1 MLRRIGV
8 PFGFLLLLFSPV
20 DLFPQGNKQ
29 VDIRVPVNVIM
40 INATVTDK
48 DGNFVKNLTPEDFRV
63 YDDGKLQSIQTF
75 ALESFPY
82 DEQESPEA
90 PGPQPRDSVPKPGG
104 ARPKTYPRMI
114 SIVIDDLTMESPT
127 EFSRVLDAV
136 KEFIK
141 NDMNPGDQVA
151 ILSGSR
157 RVQLPFSGNKQHLLE
172 ELPFILEKLNRD
184 VTTRWCGS
192 ELTDLEAGV
201 IARDPAGGASTF
213 GPQLTEL
220 CNAAGISLTVAAL
233 RVNAESEFRTHSLLQ
248 TLRQH
253 IRALRHFRGSRSVVL
268 FSDGIV
274 AQKGTDSAY
283 KLQEVVDL
291 ALRAGIVLNT
301 VGTRGVQVY
310 MDAMFGS
317 PPSEEQDKGYMT
329 IGAASKALS
338 MDNRWKLLVHED
350 DKRGQES
357 PLEQM
362 ASETGGLFQGG
373 NLMDKGLLRIARRQ
387 VYYYILTYT
396 MPPERAAGAYHN
408 IKLEVTRPGLEVS
421 HRKGYYTPK
430 EELSFET
437 RRKEEIIS
445 ALEAPGNMNEIPVD
459 LSYNYF
465 QEDDLTYSVS
475 FITDVKIRGLQ
486 FFEEDARRKNLVS
499 LILAAYDENDR
510 YISGVEKAID
520 FRLLEESYASL
531 LDQGL
536 SSSVELK
543 LPIGRYKIKALVRE
557 GNQGKMGS
565 VTKAV
570 EIP

>member
-1 MLRRIGV
+1 MHRRVGV
-8 PFGFLLLLFSPV
+8 PFGFLLLLFSLA

-48 DGNFVKNLTPEDFRV
+48 DGDFVKDLTPEDFRV
-63 YDDGKLQSIQTF
+63 HDDGKLQSIQTF
-75 ALESFPY
+75 ALESFPSG
-82 DEQESPEA
+82 EPEEPEA
-90 PGPQPRDSVPKPGG
+90 PRPQLKDAIPRPADT
-104 ARPKTYPRMI
+104 RPKTYPRMI
-114 SIVIDDLTMESPT
+114 SIVIDDLTMETPI
-127 EFSRVLDAV
+127 EFSRVIDAV
-136 KEFIK
+136 REFIN

-157 RVQLPFSGNKQHLLE
+157 RVQLPFSNNKQHLLE

-213 GPQLTEL
+213 SLQLTEL
-220 CNAAGISLTVAAL
+220 CNAAGISLSVAAL
-233 RVNAESEFRTHSLLQ
+233 RQNAESEFRTHSLLQ

-253 IRALRHFRGSRSVVL
+253 IRALRHFKGSRSVVL

-310 MDAMFGS
+310 MEAMFGS
-317 PPSEEQDKGYMT
+317 PPTDAQDKGYMT

-373 NLMDKGLLRIARRQ
+373 NLMDKGLLRIARRR
-387 VYYYILTYT
+387 VYYYILTYN

-421 HRKGYYTPK
+421 YRRGYYTPK

-445 ALEAPGNMNEIPVD
+445 ALEAPGNMNEIPVS

-465 QEDDLTYSVS
+465 LEDDRTYSVS

-531 LDQGL
+531 LNQGL
-536 SSSVELK
+536 SSSVELR
-543 LPIGRYKIKALVRE
+543 LPMGRYKIKALVRE

-565 VTKAV
+565 VARAV